1 MGNDSITDPRRFAK
15 LSHAYNLCEIALGD
29 LRLRNPILA
38 QTVAHMSVV
47 TYYAVTGQEKD
58 RYLAGALADGPDNDL
73 VDSWKQ
79 RGRPD
84 ISWDSLS
91 SVYERF
97 KKLRDKTLAHAVE
110 SWLNKPASSDDDR
123 WVKDHYKITRVYPP
137 PGLEHLMLQWA
148 DNEEGDS
155 PPLDCGL
162 TDIPQADLQAFQGL
176 IYFTAAVYGQRSA
189 AAADKQ

>member
-15 LSHAYNLCEIALGD
+15 LRHAYNLCEIALGD

-123 WVKDHYKITRVYPP
+123 WVKDHYKITWVYPP
-137 PGLEHLMLQWA
+137 PGLEHLGSQRA
-148 DNEEGDS
+148 NEEEDS

>member
-15 LSHAYNLCEIALGD
+15 LSHAYTLCEIALGD

-58 RYLAGALADGPDNDL
+58 RYLAGALANGPDNDL
-73 VDSWKQ
+73 IDSWKQ

-84 ISWDSLS
+84 ISWGSLS

-97 KKLRDKTLAHAVE
+97 KELRNKTLAHAAE
-110 SWLNKPASSDDDR
+110 SWLNKPASSEDDR
-123 WVKDHYKITRVYPP
+123 WVKDHYKITQVYPP
-137 PGLEHLMLQWA
+137 PGLEHIMLQRA
-148 DNEEGDS
+148 NDDEEDS
-155 PPLDCGL
+155 SPLDCGL

-189 AAADKQ
+189 AAAD

>member
-1 MGNDSITDPRRFAK
+1 MGNESITDPRRFAK
-15 LSHAYNLCEIALGD
+15 LSHAYDLCEIALGD
-29 LRLRNPILA
+29 LRLRSPILA
-38 QTVAHMSVV
+38 QAVAHMSVV

-58 RYLAGALADGPDNDL
+58 KYLAGALADGPDNDL

-79 RGRPD
+79 RDRPD
-84 ISWDSLS
+84 IPWDSLS

-110 SWLNKPASSDDDR
+110 SWLSKSASSEDDR
-123 WVKDHYKITRVYPP
+123 WVKDHYKIIRVYPP

-148 DNEEGDS
+148 NDEEEDS
-155 PPLDCGL
+155 LPMDCGL
-162 TDIPQADLQAFQGL
+162 TDISQADLQAFQGL

-189 AAADKQ
+189 AASG

>member
-15 LSHAYNLCEIALGD
+15 LSHAYTLCEIALGD
-29 LRLRNPILA
+29 LQLRNPTLA

-91 SVYERF
+91 SVYERI
-97 KKLRDKTLAHAVE
+97 KELRNKTLAHAVE

-123 WVKDHYKITRVYPP
+123 WVKDHYKITWVYPP
-137 PGLEHLMLQWA
+137 PGLEHLGSQRA
-148 DNEEGDS
+148 NEEEDS
-155 PPLDCGL
+155 PPLDCVL

-176 IYFTAAVYGQRSA
+176 IYFTAAIYGQRSA
-189 AAADKQ
+189 AAAD

>member
-15 LSHAYNLCEIALGD
+15 LSHAYNLCGIALGD

-38 QTVAHMSVV
+38 QAVAHMSVV

-58 RYLAGALADGPDNDL
+58 KYLAGALANEPANDL

-79 RGRPD
+79 QGRPD
-84 ISWDSLS
+84 IPWGSLS
-91 SVYERF
+91 SVYEHF
-97 KKLRDKTLAHAVE
+97 KQLRDKTLAHAVE
-110 SWLNKPASSDDDR
+110 SWLSKPASSEDDR
-123 WVKDHYKITRVYPP
+123 WVKDQYKITRVYPP

-148 DNEEGDS
+148 NDKEEDS

-189 AAADKQ
+189 AAAS

>member
-29 LRLRNPILA
+29 LRLHNPILA

-97 KKLRDKTLAHAVE
+97 KELRNKTLAHAVE

-123 WVKDHYKITRVYPP
+123 WVKDHYKITWVYPP
-137 PGLEHLMLQWA
+137 PGLEHLGSQRA
-148 DNEEGDS
+148 NEEEDS